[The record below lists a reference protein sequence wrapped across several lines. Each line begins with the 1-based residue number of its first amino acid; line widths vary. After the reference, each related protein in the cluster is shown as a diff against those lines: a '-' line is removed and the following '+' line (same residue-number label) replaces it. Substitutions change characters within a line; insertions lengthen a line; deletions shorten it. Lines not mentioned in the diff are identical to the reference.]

1 MKASR
6 WMGAALMLAVTAGGS
21 WAVLKAGPYGRQ
33 AEIGV
38 GYAARVACACRY
50 LGGRELGACT
60 ADFDPGLEIV
70 TVTEDGA
77 AKRIT
82 ATVPL
87 LATRSARFDGNLGCA
102 LED

>member
-1 MKASR
+1 MKASG
-6 WMGAALMLAVTAGGS
+6 WLGGLLTAAVLLGGGF
-21 WAVLKAGPYGRQ
+21 AVLKAGPYGRQ
-33 AEIGV
+33 AEVGV

-50 LGGRELGACT
+50 LGGRSLDSCT

-70 TVTEDGA
+70 TVTEDEA

-82 ATVPL
+82 ASVPL
-87 LATRSARFDGNLGCA
+87 LATRSARFEGELGCA